1 MRTVYVIGYPGSG
14 KSTAVA
20 GALEILGADIEVA
33 VEKPVPHLRY
43 AIDRQSVWEMGR
55 RREAFS
61 GTDALAMNIQPVAVR
76 WVQALAD
83 PGASAPDVLIGEGD
97 RLATRGFLDACPNL
111 ALVRLA
117 VPLEVVMERAAA
129 RAAMLGRSVQDLSWF
144 RGRVTKVDRVATHYD
159 VVEIDA
165 TDSAPRV
172 AIRLAEVV
180 RGCFT

>member
-20 GALEILGADIEVA
+20 GVLDVLGAGVGLA

-43 AIDRQSVWEMGR
+43 KADGRSVWEMGR

-61 GTDALAMNIQPVAVR
+61 GTDALAMSIQPVAVR
-76 WVQALAD
+76 WVQALVD

-97 RLATRGFLDACPNL
+97 RLATRGFLDACPGL
-111 ALVRLA
+111 TLVRLS
-117 VPLEVVMERAAA
+117 VPLEVVTERATA
-129 RAAMLGRSVQDLSWF
+129 RALMLGRSAQDPSWF
-144 RGRVTKVDRVATHYD
+144 RGRVTKVDRVAAHYD
-159 VVEIDA
+159 SIEIDA
-165 TDSAPRV
+165 TASAAQV
-172 AIRLAEVV
+172 AMKLAEVV